1 MIAYIYTVQSSV
13 VCVMSTDLSEIQC
26 MQAGA
31 PFSNG
36 EVVMQVPTAG
46 AAVRQQTPFALTD
59 TPYSQPGTSDVSA
72 NTHISDSSWQQRP
85 SIQGMALQVCP
96 VYSTL

>member
-1 MIAYIYTVQSSV
+1 
-13 VCVMSTDLSEIQC
+13 MSKDWSKDLSEIQC
-26 MQAGA
+26 MQAGP

-72 NTHISDSSWQQRP
+72 NTHVSDSSWQQRP